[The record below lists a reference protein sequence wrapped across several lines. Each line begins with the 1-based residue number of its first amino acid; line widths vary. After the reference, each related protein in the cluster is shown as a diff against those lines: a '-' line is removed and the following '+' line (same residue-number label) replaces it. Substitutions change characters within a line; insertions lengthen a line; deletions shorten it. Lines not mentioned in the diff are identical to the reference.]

1 MNEWLERKIMIKQ
14 EVQRRL
20 SYPYLK
26 KFIEK
31 PEVDELR
38 LLTLMLPFTMDQLS
52 SDETVKYITTASLIQ
67 IALDTH
73 EKVITSSDEIAIDQQ
88 LTVLA
93 GDYFSGLYYQIL
105 AELKDIRMIRALS
118 DAVKSINEN
127 KIILYQQEHT
137 SMESLMESVCKIE
150 TEIVERFYTVFRV
163 QSFFPLVSR
172 LLFAKR
178 LLREKQ
184 RFITEGQALTAK
196 AIESLIFPQKTSP
209 LSLENQQAI
218 VQVYDDYINQVKE
231 EAERALDEQWPANSE
246 EQLYGLLYNTV
257 FGNKTY
263 AEEG

>member
-1 MNEWLERKIMIKQ
+1 MNEWLEKKTMIKK
-14 EVQRRL
+14 EVQQRL
-20 SYPYLK
+20 SYPYLR

-31 PEVDELR
+31 PEIDEVR
-38 LLTLMLPFTMDQLS
+38 LLALMLPFTKEQLS
-52 SDETVKYITTASLIQ
+52 LNETVKYITTATLIQ

-73 EKVITSSDEIAIDQQ
+73 EKVTASSNEIAIDQQ

-127 KIILYQQEHT
+127 KIVLYQQEHQ
-137 SMESLMESVCKIE
+137 SIESLMASVCKIE
-150 TEIVERFYTVFRV
+150 TEIVERFYTAFRF
-163 QSFFPLVSR
+163 QSAFPLVSR

-184 RFITEGQALTAK
+184 SFLESGHALTAQ
-196 AIESLIFPQKTSP
+196 AIASLVHRQEGPAVLLDNGSR
-209 LSLENQQAI
+209 I
-218 VQVYDDYINQVKE
+218 VQVYDRYIDQAKE
-231 EAERALDEQWPANSE
+231 EAEKMLDYRSPAHFG
-246 EQLYGLLYNTV
+246 EQLYGRLYNEV
-257 FGNKTY
+257 FRNKTY